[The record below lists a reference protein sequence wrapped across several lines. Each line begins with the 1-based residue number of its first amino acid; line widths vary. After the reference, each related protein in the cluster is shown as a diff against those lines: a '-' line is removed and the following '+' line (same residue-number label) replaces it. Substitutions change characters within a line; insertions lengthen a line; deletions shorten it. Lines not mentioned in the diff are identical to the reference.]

1 MDRLLAAFN
10 NPPKSTA
17 VLQESGTQFRF
28 YRGYMY
34 VMPSSIGKETEAHPV
49 IDWQNLNQPIDLY
62 QHKIRVDATHKLREL
77 LSNEQQNGVRLA
89 AKPHVVNPKA
99 LQGHSLNL
107 KKWLQEMGIPPWRRQ
122 ATQPKS
128 ARVEYRERIVA
139 LSSRCPR
146 QFWSLAEI
154 FSLSR

>member
-1 MDRLLAAFN
+1 LMDRLLAAFN

-122 ATQPKS
+122 ALPLLTMPKVDS
-128 ARVEYRERIVA
+128 EVV
-139 LSSRCPR
+139 LCPVD
-146 QFWSLAEI
+146 QQLQSDWVLLECPVN
-154 FSLSR
+154 